1 MRQMRGE
8 MAREDADEVCAALIF
23 FHVEPQLLSG
33 DVRAHRCGEE
43 RSRLIREDRR
53 LYAKTVIARNM
64 GTAYDDARAELRYQM
79 EQSPGKVNIINLLGV
94 LLAAQSARAK

>member
-1 MRQMRGE
+1 
-8 MAREDADEVCAALIF
+8 
-23 FHVEPQLLSG
+23 
-33 DVRAHRCGEE
+33 
-43 RSRLIREDRR
+43 LIREDRR